1 MRLVDIS
8 AEDRAYAQ
16 QLGQPINDEHLVIS
30 REPYQL
36 MQERGGRWAAY
47 QNADITARERA
58 GHLQFLKFG
67 EGCTF
72 YTPPPTYPKPTITEG
87 TNYLL
92 VGEVDFT
99 QSEHDTRIKDYA

>member
-1 MRLVDIS
+1 MKLIDIS
-8 AEDRAYAQ
+8 AEDRAYDAS
-16 QLGQPINDEHLVIS
+16 LSRPARDPVIHPS
-30 REPYQL
+30 SFAL

-47 QNADITARERA
+47 QNADLHSFDNA
-58 GHLQFLKFG
+58 GHLKFLRFG

-72 YTPPPTYPKPTITEG
+72 ETPPPHYPEGTISGG

-99 QSEHDTRIKDYA
+99 QTEYQTRIKDIA

>member
-1 MRLVDIS
+1 MKLVDIS
-8 AEDRAYAQ
+8 AADRAYARENG
-16 QLGQPINDEHLVIS
+16 LPLEEKDLVIS
-30 REPYQL
+30 PDAYLQ
-36 MQERGGRWAAY
+36 MKERGGRWAAY

-92 VGEVDFT
+92 VGEVDFM
-99 QSEHDTRIKDYA
+99 QPEHDTRIKDYA